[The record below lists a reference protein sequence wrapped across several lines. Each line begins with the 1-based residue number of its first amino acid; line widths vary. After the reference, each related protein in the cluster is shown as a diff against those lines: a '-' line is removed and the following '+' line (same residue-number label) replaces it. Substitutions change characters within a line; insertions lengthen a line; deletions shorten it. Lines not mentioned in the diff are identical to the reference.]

1 MQLTPQQ
8 QAQIRAAKEAGE
20 TRATVEFTSEQ
31 KQEWEAAVAAELAGK
46 EENITHHQ
54 KIQNAAREPGFIG
67 DVRRA
72 ITFSRRPVSQLAA
85 DLDIDERLL
94 SDFRAGDAGLPSAA
108 LAKLV
113 DILGLRLMQEIPPS
127 AGTKSVP

>member
-8 QAQIRAAKEAGE
+8 NEQICLAKEAGE

-31 KQEWEAAVAAELAGK
+31 KRQWEAEVATEQAGK
-46 EENITHHQ
+46 DENIAHHR
-54 KIQNAAREPGFIG
+54 KIQAAAREPGLLG

-72 ITFSRRPVSQLAA
+72 ITFSRRPIGELASE
-85 DLDIDERLL
+85 LGIGERLL
-94 SDFRAGDAGLPSAA
+94 LDFRAADADLPSAI

-113 DILGLRLMQEIPPS
+113 DILGLRLMHEIPSS
-127 AGTKSVP
+127 AESKSPH